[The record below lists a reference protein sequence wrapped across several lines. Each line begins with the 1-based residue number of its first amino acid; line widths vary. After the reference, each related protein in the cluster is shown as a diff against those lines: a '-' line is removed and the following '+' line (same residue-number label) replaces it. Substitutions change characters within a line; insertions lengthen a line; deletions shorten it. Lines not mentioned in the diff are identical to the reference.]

1 MSDMDDMFKGMLHD
15 VSEAIVG
22 PARQQ
27 LAEDMIAVDEKGQA
41 SPKYLK
47 ALVKAGK
54 ISDEDAVKIARLLPE
69 DLSSRF
75 LHTCLKANHPLKYR
89 LGMNIQVKVV
99 D

>member
-15 VSEAIVG
+15 ISEATMG

-47 ALVKAGK
+47 ALIKASK
-54 ISDEDAVKIARLLPE
+54 ISDEDAVKVARLLPE
-69 DLSSRF
+69 DLSARF
-75 LHTCLKANHPLKYR
+75 LQTCMKANHPLKSM
-89 LGMNIQVKVV
+89 LGMNIQIKVV